1 MKHSDTK
8 QGFNVTCAASREEH
22 HTPDKARYL
31 AGVLTG
37 ESGK

>member
-1 MKHSDTK
+1 MLSIVQRRKER
-8 QGFNVTCAASREEH
+8 ASH
-22 HTPDKARYL
+22 PDKVRYL

>member
-1 MKHSDTK
+1 MLSIVQRRVRRTFH
-8 QGFNVTCAASREEH
+8 
-22 HTPDKARYL
+22 PDKVRYL